1 MRRWLAPL
9 LAGVA
14 VLTLGVVLAFAEQSD
29 PTDPPEPG
37 KPLSPVV
44 ATPVVSAPFGALA
57 GEVTRGPTCP
67 GPVRDGQV
75 CDEPAQATID
85 IRDQAGRV
93 IAHFQSDLAGRF
105 FVPLPPGVYTVE
117 ATRPQVRQPARRF
130 EVPRV
135 APEQVSVSSGMVEQ
149 VTVTIDTGI
158 R

>member
-1 MRRWLAPL
+1 MRRWLAPF

-14 VLTLGVVLAFAEQSD
+14 VLALGVLLAFAEQSD

-37 KPLSPVV
+37 EPHSPEVV
-44 ATPVVSAPFGALA
+44 TPVALAPFGALT

-75 CDEPAQATID
+75 CEEATIN
-85 IRDQAGRV
+85 IRDQSGQA
-93 IAHFQSDLAGRF
+93 IAHLQSDLAGRF

-135 APEQVSVSSGMVEQ
+135 SPEQVTVSSGAVEQ
-149 VTVTIDTGI
+149 VTVRIDTGI